1 MLFPKLGSARGTL
14 QTTCRLLVNFCMI
27 LDSTRKRSNSCATAF
42 SAVRMSSCSGIM
54 VLGLHGQHLVG
65 LTASR
70 LLVGLLFMK
79 GLQTGEDWALQ
90 FNPLI
95 SSVGLAASLPPL
107 LAHVAGEGVLE
118 SSSSGSAA
126 YSTSRSTLAV
136 SEDWIC
142 VEYAPR
148 PKDWSRLSGP
158 ILGTVAAV
166 P

>member
-1 MLFPKLGSARGTL
+1 MCHG
-14 QTTCRLLVNFCMI
+14 
-27 LDSTRKRSNSCATAF
+27 
-42 SAVRMSSCSGIM
+42 
-54 VLGLHGQHLVG
+54 VLGGADELMLGDHGVG
-65 LTASR
+65 TSWPTSR
-70 LLVGLLFMK
+70 WTYCKPTSRRTSVMK